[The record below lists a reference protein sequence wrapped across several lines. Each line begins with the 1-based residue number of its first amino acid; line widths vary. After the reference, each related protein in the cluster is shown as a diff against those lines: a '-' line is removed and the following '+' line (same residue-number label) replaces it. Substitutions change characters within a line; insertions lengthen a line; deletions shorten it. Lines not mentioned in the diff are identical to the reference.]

1 MNSVVVTGVGSGLGL
16 ATLSRLADD
25 GYYIVGIEISESGV
39 AVAKEQLKGR
49 GQIVH
54 GDAADRE
61 VLASAAQR
69 ARNTAPLTGWVNN
82 AGIALSGNLHDPNP
96 ADVDRVFA
104 VNLQGVYWGCS
115 EAVRQFMDQRVSGA
129 IVNISSIHGR
139 AAFPGWAA
147 YDTAKGGVDALTR
160 YVAVEYGPAGIRAN
174 AIAPG
179 AIRTEMLQQVISDA
193 PNSEDAER
201 EFAIMHPLTRIG
213 EASEVASVVA
223 FLLSDESSF
232 ISGQS
237 IAVDG
242 AATARCF
249 AFRPDVGL
257 MDSMDLTPEGFPKPN
272 RSR

>member
-69 ARNTAPLTGWVNN
+69 AMNTAPLTGWVNN
-82 AGIALSGNLHDPNP
+82 AGIALSGNLHDPIP

-115 EAVRQFMDQRVSGA
+115 EAVRQFMDQRVPGA

>member
-25 GYYIVGIEISESGV
+25 GYYVVGIEISDTGAGV
-39 AVAKEQLKGR
+39 ANDELKGR
-49 GQIVH
+49 GEILQ
-54 GDAADRE
+54 GDVADRT
-61 VLASAAQR
+61 VLATAAQR
-69 ARNTAPLTGWVNN
+69 ARDNAPLTSWVNN

-96 ADVDRVFA
+96 AEVDRVFA
-104 VNLQGVYWGCS
+104 VNLQGVFWGCS
-115 EAVRQFMDQRVSGA
+115 EAIRHFLDQRIPGA

-139 AAFPGWAA
+139 SAFPGWAA

-160 YVAVEYGPAGIRAN
+160 YVSVEYGPVGIRAN

-193 PNSEDAER
+193 PDSDNAER
-201 EFAIMHPLTRIG
+201 EFAIIHPLTRIG
-213 EASEVASVVA
+213 EPSEIASVVA

-249 AFRPDVGL
+249 RFLPDAGL
-257 MDSMDLTPEGFPKPN
+257 MESMDLTPEGFPKA
-272 RSR
+272 R

>member
-16 ATLSRLADD
+16 AALSRLADD
-25 GYYIVGIEISESGV
+25 GYYVVGIEISDSG
-39 AVAKEQLKGR
+39 AAFAEGQLRGR
-49 GQIVH
+49 GEILQ
-54 GDAADRE
+54 GDVADRA
-61 VLASAAQR
+61 VLATAAQR
-69 ARNTAPLTGWVNN
+69 ARANAPLTSWVNN

-96 ADVDRVFA
+96 TEVDRVFA
-104 VNLQGVYWGCS
+104 VNLQGMFWGCS
-115 EAVRQFMDQRVSGA
+115 EAIRNFLDLKVAGS

-160 YVAVEYGPAGIRAN
+160 YVCVEYGPVGIRAN

-193 PNSEDAER
+193 PDPDNAER
-201 EFAIMHPLTRIG
+201 EFAIIHPLTRVG
-213 EASEVASVVA
+213 EASEIASVVA
-223 FLLSDESSF
+223 FLLSGESSF

-242 AATARCF
+242 GATARCF
-249 AFRPDVGL
+249 RFPPDAGL
-257 MDSMDLTPEGFPKPN
+257 MDSMNLNSDGFP
-272 RSR
+272 RET